1 MAGRVQGVT
10 NKANV
15 RYQPVWREIVAASL
29 DPVRT
34 VATSVPRAQ
43 SRVVAQ
49 LTVASPPLIR
59 TATPSSAVARPPRS
73 WPT

>member
-1 MAGRVQGVT
+1 M
-10 NKANV
+10 
-15 RYQPVWREIVAASL
+15 AASL